1 MRRWQASGCA
11 LILGIVTGCGLEPA
25 HDKHALSSTL
35 QASDAESPTVHQR
48 IVVSRVFHIDRK
60 YRSMMGPT
68 AMGPFQIDPST
79 SELLWI
85 TGFRSGVVGP
95 DGSSP
100 ADQELLCHTNLM
112 YTPDERAESL
122 GLKQL
127 ARHRRLFTT
136 SQGQLAVNLPPGF
149 GIPVISDATLGVNT
163 QALNHNIE
171 NPDIEVRHEMVV
183 DFVRD
188 AELSGS
194 MEPLFLGFG
203 MSMALVDGDSGVYG
217 VSDPTPEQV
226 AASCE
231 LGEHA
236 PGATTLSM
244 NADPFGRTFTQHWVV
259 PPGREVRRTLIT
271 QTLALPFDTTVHF
284 IGVHLHPFAESLE
297 MRDLTTGET
306 IYRSTARQ
314 PEDGIGLAS
323 VDYFSSIEGIPLY
336 KDHEYEMVSVYN
348 NTSSE
353 DQDAMGTFF
362 LYLRDRQTEAR
373 LDTLR
378 ADLEAEARQRPGSR
392 AG

>member
-1 MRRWQASGCA
+1 MRRWRAAFCA
-11 LILGIVTGCGLEPA
+11 IFLGLATGCGSEPA
-25 HDKHALSSTL
+25 HETLLLESTP
-35 QASDAESPTVHQR
+35 QANDAQLPTIHQR
-48 IVVSRVFHIDRK
+48 VVLSRVFHIDRK

-68 AMGPFQIDPST
+68 AMGPFKIDPST
-79 SELLWI
+79 RELLWI
-85 TGFRSGVVGP
+85 TGFRSRVVGL
-95 DGSSP
+95 DGRAP

-112 YTPDERAESL
+112 YTPDERAERL

-136 SQGQLAVNLPPGF
+136 SQGQLSVDLPPGF
-149 GIPVISDATLGVNT
+149 GIPVLSDATLGLNT

-171 NPDIEVRHEMVV
+171 NADIKVRHEMLIE
-183 DFVRD
+183 FVRD
-188 AELSGS
+188 AEVRGH

-203 MSMALVDGDSGVYG
+203 LSMALVDGDSGVYG
-217 VSDPTPEQV
+217 VGDPTPEQI

-236 PGATTLSM
+236 PGATKLSM
-244 NADPFGRTFTQHWVV
+244 NADSFGRTFTQHWVV

-271 QTLALPFDTTVHF
+271 RSLALPFDTTVHF

-306 IYRSTARQ
+306 VYRSTARQ
-314 PEDGIGLAS
+314 PETGIGLAS
-323 VDYFSSIEGIPLY
+323 VDSFASIEGVPLY

-348 NTSSE
+348 NTTSE

-362 LYLRDRQTEAR
+362 LYLRDHETKDR

-378 ADLEAEARQRPGSR
+378 SELEADVRQRGDSQ

>member
-1 MRRWQASGCA
+1 MA
-11 LILGIVTGCGLEPA
+11 TGCGSEPA
-25 HDKHALSSTL
+25 HETSVLSSTP
-35 QASDAESPTVHQR
+35 QTSDVQSPTVHQR
-48 IVVSRVFHIDRK
+48 AVLSSVFHIDRK

-68 AMGPFQIDPST
+68 AMGPFKIDPST
-79 SELLWI
+79 RELLWI
-85 TGFRSGVVGP
+85 TGFRSRVVGP
-95 DGSSP
+95 DGRAP
-100 ADQELLCHTNLM
+100 ANQELLCHTNLV
-112 YTPDERAESL
+112 YTPDERAKRL
-122 GLKQL
+122 GWKQL

-136 SQGQLAVNLPPGF
+136 SQGQLSVDLPPGF
-149 GIPVISDATLGVNT
+149 GIPVISDATLGLNT

-171 NPDIEVRHEMVV
+171 NADIEVRHEMVV
-183 DFVRD
+183 EYVRD
-188 AELSGS
+188 AEVRGS

-203 MSMALVDGDSGVYG
+203 LSMALVDGDVGVYG
-217 VSDPTPEQV
+217 VSDPTPEQI

-244 NADPFGRTFTQHWVV
+244 NADSFGRTFTQHWVV
-259 PPGREVRRTLIT
+259 PPGKEVRRTLIT

-306 IYRSTARQ
+306 VYRSTARQ
-314 PEDGIGLAS
+314 PENGIGLAS
-323 VDYFSSIEGIPLY
+323 VDSFASIEGVPLY

-348 NTSSE
+348 NTTSE

-362 LYLRDRQTEAR
+362 LYLRDHETKDR

-378 ADLEAEARQRPGSR
+378 SELEADVRQRGDSQ